1 MKQKMSIA
9 AKVWMSVGVL
19 IAGYTFTT
27 IFGFSSGRYVGEQ
40 LEDTSGYVF
49 PAFIHVQESGVK
61 FNEQVKLYSDAIML
75 GDVDSLETAQSKALE
90 VETSLNAILSLP
102 GIDEAGIA
110 AITQLKGDVFRLSQ
124 DAHALYSGWLAAES
138 SGEDTDQYMG
148 QVSELGQS
156 LDMLKGRLNQQKSDF
171 SDQLNGSLEDVSA
184 TVMRNSW
191 ITAIIFFSV
200 VVFAIILIGLIISRS
215 ITKPIMTIIEALR
228 SSSGRVH
235 QTSDEISSANQ
246 VLADAAT
253 NQAASVEETSA
264 SLTEITA
271 MTQQNDQ
278 NAQMADVLMKK
289 TATEM
294 TEAQGVMKQL
304 TVSMDEITVASN
316 KTSKIIK
323 TIDEIAFQTNLLA
336 LNAAVEAARAGEA
349 GKGFAVV
356 AEEVRSLALRSA
368 VAARDTSELIEE
380 TTSKVQ
386 AGKEFVERSNQ
397 AFGGV
402 ADSSEKVNVIVGE
415 ISVGS
420 DEQARGVN
428 QIDGA
433 MTEIDKTVQNIAA
446 TSEESASAA
455 MELVGQAGAL
465 NGIVSELILLV
476 TGRVDE
482 QQPSGGGSGFGA
494 SDSW

>member
-1 MKQKMSIA
+1 MVPAIQAARIA
-9 AKVWMSVGVL
+9 NVL
-19 IAGYTFTT
+19 FFIRF
-27 IFGFSSGRYVGEQ
+27 SGRYVGEQ
-40 LEDTSGYVF
+40 LEDTSGYIF
-49 PAFIHVQESGVK
+49 PAFIHVQESGAL

-75 GDVDSLETAQSKALE
+75 GDVDSLEVARSKASAVNTRLG
-90 VETSLNAILSLP
+90 SILSLP
-102 GIDEAGIA
+102 GIDEEGSVS
-110 AITQLKGDVFRLSQ
+110 ITQLKGDVARLSQ
-124 DAHALYSGWLAAES
+124 DAYALYSGWLAAES
-138 SGEDTDQYMG
+138 NDEDTDPYME

-156 LDMLKGRLNQQKSDF
+156 IDAMKQRLSQQKSGF
-171 SDQLNGSLEDVSA
+171 SDQLNGGLEEVSA
-184 TVMRNSW
+184 TVMRNSR

-200 VVFAIILIGLIISRS
+200 VVFSIVLIALIISRS
-215 ITKPIMTIIEALR
+215 ITQPIMAIIEELR

-235 QTSDEISSANQ
+235 QTADEISSANQ

-253 NQAASVEETSA
+253 NQAASVEETSS

-271 MTQQNDQ
+271 MTQQNAQ
-278 NAQMADVLMKK
+278 NAQMADELMKT
-289 TATEM
+289 TASEM
-294 TEAQGVMKQL
+294 TDAQGVMKQL
-304 TVSMDEITVASN
+304 TVSMDEITEASN

-368 VAARDTSELIEE
+368 TSARDTSELIEE
-380 TTSKVQ
+380 TTNKVQ
-386 AGKEFVERSNQ
+386 AGKEFVERSNK

-402 ADSSEKVNVIVGE
+402 VGSSEKVKVIVGE

-420 DEQARGVN
+420 EEQSRGVS

-455 MELVGQAGAL
+455 MELVTQAGSL

-476 TGRVDE
+476 TGRDDARDPV
-482 QQPSGGGSGFGA
+482 STGSGFGE
-494 SDSW
+494 SDAW